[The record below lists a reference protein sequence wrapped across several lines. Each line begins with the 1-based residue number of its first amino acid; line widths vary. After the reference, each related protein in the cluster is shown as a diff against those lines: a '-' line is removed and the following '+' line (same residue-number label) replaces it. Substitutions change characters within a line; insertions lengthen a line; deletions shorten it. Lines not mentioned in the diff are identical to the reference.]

1 MQVSSQDS
9 MPTSKLKQNLIDFV
23 LDAEGELAQALENY
37 AAKQLRRGFGENIKQ
52 DSIIENFAFE
62 GYQNYSPIDLFLQS
76 HPQLSDSE
84 QKLIQSWHQSF
95 MGLFAI
101 NQILADGF
109 ELMNWLTAKNY
120 LVKPDNP
127 KTQQEL
133 SRLKV
138 GEIILTRIIPI
149 AASEWTFANSY
160 ILMGKL
166 GKPKLAV
173 AIGNFKENY
182 KQHLYSDAPELLTE
196 AWQSVETYHQEFQDF
211 FHADE
216 VTMPGYKLNQQV
228 NEFQEIITKKRLE
241 TVGIDSSKSLA
252 EIAETAGV
260 DQEEMMQTAVETG
273 VDEKLISQVLDRK
286 NSALKMITPKVDLPA
301 EIKKAEQVTA
311 ISHPR
316 WGQMFLPTYSKIKS
330 ILADEKWQNIEGA
343 EKVIRFYL
351 EDKSIN
357 SWIWHRLAQLYPRQL
372 ELILQEILQRPEFK
386 LDTQLNTLLEEFQK
400 PIEPDLPEI
409 ASVPIHLHNLFQE
422 AFAEVNKSKS
432 KGKVQKSATKGFQ
445 RS

>member
-1 MQVSSQDS
+1 MQVPFQDV
-9 MPTSKLKQNLIDFV
+9 MPSYGLKQNLIDFV
-23 LDAEGELAQALENY
+23 LDAEDTLAQALENY
-37 AAKQLRRGFGENIKQ
+37 AAKQVRRGFGDTIKQ
-52 DSIIENFAFE
+52 DVIIENFAFE

-76 HPQLSDSE
+76 HPQLPDSE

-127 KTQQEL
+127 QTQQEL

-138 GEIILTRIIPI
+138 GEIIHTRIIPI
-149 AASEWTFANSY
+149 TANEWTFANSY

-196 AWQSVETYHQEFQDF
+196 AWKSVEIYHQEFQDF
-211 FHADE
+211 FRADE
-216 VTMPGYKLNQQV
+216 VTMPGYELNKQI
-228 NEFQEIITKKRLE
+228 NIFQEIITKKRLE
-241 TVGIDSSKSLA
+241 VSGFDSSKSLA
-252 EIAETAGV
+252 EIVETAGI
-260 DQEEMMQTAVETG
+260 DENEITQISTETG
-273 VDEKLISQVLDRK
+273 IDQKLISQVLDRK
-286 NSALKMITPKVDLPA
+286 DSAIKMITPKADLPA
-301 EIKKAEQVTA
+301 DIKKAEQVTV
-311 ISHPR
+311 ISHPQ
-316 WGQMFLPTYSKIKS
+316 WGQTFLPTYSKIQS
-330 ILADEKWQNIEGA
+330 ILASENWQNIEGV
-343 EKVIRFYL
+343 EKLIRFYL

-357 SWIWHRLAQLYPRQL
+357 SLIWHRLAQKYPSQL

-386 LDTQLNTLLEEFQK
+386 LDLHLDILLEEFNK

-409 ASVPIHLHNLFQE
+409 ASVPMHLHNLFQE

-432 KGKVQKSATKGFQ
+432 KGKAQKSVIKGFQ

>member
-1 MQVSSQDS
+1 MSSH
-9 MPTSKLKQNLIDFV
+9 TLKQNLIDFV
-23 LDAEGELAQALENY
+23 LDAEGKLAQALENY
-37 AAKQLRRGFGENIKQ
+37 AAKQVFHGLGDACGGKLRIKQ
-52 DSIIENFAFE
+52 DTVIENFAFE
-62 GYQNYSPIDLFLQS
+62 GDGDHSPINLFLQS

-95 MGLFAI
+95 VGLFAI
-101 NQILADGF
+101 NQILTDGF

-127 KTQQEL
+127 QTQQEL
-133 SRLKV
+133 ARLKV

-149 AASEWTFANSY
+149 TETEWTFTNSY

-182 KQHLYSDAPELLTE
+182 KQHLYSDAPELLAE
-196 AWQSVETYHQEFQDF
+196 AWKSVEIYHQEFQNF
-211 FHADE
+211 FQADE
-216 VTMPGYKLNQQV
+216 ITMPGYQLNQKI
-228 NEFQEIITKKRLE
+228 NEFQEIITKKHLE
-241 TVGIDSSKSLA
+241 IVGIDPSKSFA

-260 DQEEMMQTAVETG
+260 DQEQIMQTAVETG
-273 VDEKLISQVLDRK
+273 VDTKLVLQMLDRQ
-286 NSALKMITPKVDLPA
+286 NSSVKMISPKVDLPA

-316 WGQMFLPTYSKIKS
+316 WGQMLLPTYSKIQS
-330 ILADEKWQNIEGA
+330 ILTTKDWQSIEGG
-343 EKVIRFYL
+343 ERLIRFYL

-357 SWIWHRLAQLYPRQL
+357 SFIWHRLAQLYPSQL

-386 LDTQLNTLLEEFQK
+386 LDTQFNTLLEEFHK
-400 PIEPDLPEI
+400 PLKPELPEI

-432 KGKVQKSATKGFQ
+432 KGKVQKSAIKGFQ
-445 RS
+445 SS